1 LKVQEILK
9 FGKKKKEFE
18 EFLAISGRFNKK
30 KKLF

>member
-9 FGKKKKEFE
+9 FGKKKEFE